1 MGKKIILFLAFLFLS
16 PVVVAAADP
25 QKPPAFDEERAND
38 GTGGP
43 SVSGLPI
50 PRFVSLSSDKVFVR
64 TGPGLRYPIRWTY
77 QRKDMPVEIVQE
89 FDTWRKI
96 RDMDGDNGWV
106 HQSMLSGTRTGV
118 ITGEQEVAIRKK
130 ANPDGPIVAMMEPNV
145 VAYLKSCVGE
155 WCKVAAEGYS
165 GWAQRKFLWGI
176 YGDEDF
182 D

>member
-1 MGKKIILFLAFLFLS
+1 
-16 PVVVAAADP
+16 
-25 QKPPAFDEERAND
+25 
-38 GTGGP
+38 
-43 SVSGLPI
+43 
-50 PRFVSLSSDKVFVR
+50 
-64 TGPGLRYPIRWTY
+64 
-77 QRKDMPVEIVQE
+77 MPVEIVQE